1 MIYKAY
7 LSQSLTLKFL
17 EPAIQSVLDNEADF
31 EVVFALMTDEND
43 KVAWRSAWLC
53 EKLSERRPT
62 LFKSTHFS
70 SLISLSLSTKND
82 SV

>member
-7 LSQSLTLKFL
+7 LSQSLTLKLL

-31 EVVFALMTDEND
+31 EIVFDLMTDDNN

-53 EKLSERRPT
+53 EKISERRPT
-62 LFKSTHFS
+62 LFQSTHFS
-70 SLISLSLSTKND
+70 ALIDLSCFRQNIF
-82 SV
+82 